1 MPNWNTEKI
10 ISELTKKI
18 SNIEKIRNMGQG
30 GDYDTDNLSVKI
42 KGSKDVLYLCGFTPK
57 VRCTTPENAE
67 VEIIQIT
74 DGLDSR
80 GGLNSNNENLAVAF
94 VQIRKFFEKKGF
106 STANTIK
113 EYF

>member
-1 MPNWNTEKI
+1 MPTWNTEKI
-10 ISELTKKI
+10 ISDLNKKI
-18 SNIEKIRNMGQG
+18 TNIEKIINSGQG
-30 GDYDTDNLSVKI
+30 GDYDTDNLIIKV
-42 KGSKDVLYLCGFTPK
+42 KGSKDVLYICGFTPQ
-57 VRCTTPENAE
+57 VYCTTPENAE

-94 VQIRKFFEKKGF
+94 VQIRKYFEKKGF